1 MACPTPARGALHNPA
16 SVWAGIRQPFTQAV
30 HKLGDAHLKK
40 HNQALKEHLATLKG
54 KMQALQ
60 QHLAGS
66 LGIPLFAI
74 HSPHGL
80 SRDIQGTIQATRQDI
95 SGLRQ
100 EMKRLAQPAYLKRWI
115 KTARRE
121 LASEDYIDDDFF

>member
-1 MACPTPARGALHNPA
+1 
-16 SVWAGIRQPFTQAV
+16 
-30 HKLGDAHLKK
+30 
-40 HNQALKEHLATLKG
+40 
-54 KMQALQ
+54 MQ
-60 QHLAGS
+60 
-66 LGIPLFAI
+66 
-74 HSPHGL
+74 SPHGL
-80 SRDIQGTIQATRQDI
+80 SRDIQETIQATRQDI